1 VTDLKSLRLNYL
13 LEKTIVSLNQMK
25 HKVLA
30 ILIPIAT
37 MLVITSCL
45 ETSKRQL
52 PIYKPS
58 DLNPGLV
65 DKSLQDSNE
74 NHTVADFKLI
84 NQNGRTITQDDYKGK
99 IYVTDF
105 FFTRC
110 LTFCPI
116 MTRNMVKVQEAFID
130 NDDIMLLS
138 LSVTPEI
145 DSIPILREYANKRG
159 VIDTKWNITT
169 GDKKHIYKLARKSYF
184 AVVEQGD
191 GGLQDFIH
199 TPNLILVDKQK
210 QIRGIYDGMDNDE
223 ILRLINDIK
232 VLSN

>member
-1 VTDLKSLRLNYL
+1 L
-13 LEKTIVSLNQMK
+13 LVKIIVKVKQMK
-25 HKVLA
+25 YKALT

-37 MLVITSCL
+37 MFVITSCL
-45 ETSKRQL
+45 DSPERQL

-58 DLNPGLV
+58 DLNPELV
-65 DKSLQDSNE
+65 DKSLQNSNE
-74 NHTVADFKLI
+74 NHTVANFKLI

-110 LTFCPI
+110 KSICPI
-116 MTRNMVKVQEAFID
+116 MTNNMVKIQEAYID
-130 NDDIMLLS
+130 NVDVMILS
-138 LSVTPEI
+138 LSVTPDI
-145 DSIPILREYANKRG
+145 DSIPILLEYANKKG
-159 VIDTKWNITT
+159 VIDTKWNVTT
-169 GDKKHIYKLARKSYF
+169 GDKKHIYELARKSYF

-199 TPNLILVDKQK
+199 TPNFILVDKKK
-210 QIRGIYDGMDNDE
+210 QIRGIYDGTDDDE

-232 VLSN
+232 TLTN